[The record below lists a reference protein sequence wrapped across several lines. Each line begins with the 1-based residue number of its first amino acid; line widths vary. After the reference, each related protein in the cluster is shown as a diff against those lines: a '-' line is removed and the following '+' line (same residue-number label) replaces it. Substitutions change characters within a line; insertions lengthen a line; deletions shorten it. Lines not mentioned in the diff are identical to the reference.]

1 MLLLLDNYDS
11 FTYNLY
17 HYLGE
22 LGADVVVRRNDAMS
36 AAEALALR
44 PRAIVISPGPCDPDR
59 AGISL
64 DLVRAAADFCPILGV
79 CLGHQA
85 IAQAF
90 GGRIVRAPQV
100 MHGKLSAIEHD
111 GSGLFRGLPAPFM
124 ATRYHSLVADPAQ
137 PAGLPRGH
145 RPHRRRRDHG
155 ARPPRAA
162 DLRRPVPSGEHRDR
176 ARPSPARQFPLRDS
190 GRGGGMSAG
199 PDRMKALLA
208 LVAGGER
215 LSLDQARS
223 AFEIMMS
230 GDATPAQVGAFLMG
244 LRVRGETVDELTGGA
259 EALRERMVKVEAP
272 ADAIDTC
279 GTGGDSS
286 GTFNVSTAAALVV
299 AACGVPVA
307 KHGNR
312 ALSSKAGSAD
322 ILAALGVNLDV
333 EPARVERAIRE
344 AGIGFM
350 MAPRHHGAMRHVA
363 GARVELGTRTIFNLL
378 GPLANPAG
386 ARRQLLGVF
395 AHAWIEPLARVLGQL
410 GSERAWVVHGSDG
423 LDELTTTGPSHVAE
437 LRKGTVATFEVTPEQ
452 AGLPRAR
459 SEDLR
464 GADAATNADALRAL
478 LDGVRGPYRD
488 IVLLNSAAALVIAD
502 RARDLAAGVGRAVEA
517 IDSGAAKAALAR
529 LVAISSEA
537 PPGD

>member
-1 MLLLLDNYDS
+1 
-11 FTYNLY
+11 
-17 HYLGE
+17 
-22 LGADVVVRRNDAMS
+22 
-36 AAEALALR
+36 
-44 PRAIVISPGPCDPDR
+44 
-59 AGISL
+59 
-64 DLVRAAADFCPILGV
+64 
-79 CLGHQA
+79 
-85 IAQAF
+85 
-90 GGRIVRAPQV
+90 
-100 MHGKLSAIEHD
+100 
-111 GSGLFRGLPAPFM
+111 
-124 ATRYHSLVADPAQ
+124 
-137 PAGLPRGH
+137 
-145 RPHRRRRDHG
+145 
-155 ARPPRAA
+155 
-162 DLRRPVPSGEHRDR
+162 
-176 ARPSPARQFPLRDS
+176 
-190 GRGGGMSAG
+190 MSAG

-244 LRVRGETVDELTGGA
+244 LRVRGETVEELTGGA
-259 EALRERMVKVEAP
+259 EALRERMVKVQAP

-279 GTGGDSS
+279 GTGGDAS

-322 ILAALGVNLDV
+322 ILAALGVNIDV
-333 EPARVERAIRE
+333 EPSRVERAIRE

-395 AHAWIEPLARVLGQL
+395 AHDWIEPLAHVLGQL

-437 LRKGTVATFEVTPEQ
+437 LRAGRVTTFEVTPEQ

-459 SEDLR
+459 LEDLR
-464 GADAATNADALRAL
+464 GADATTNADALRAL

-488 IVLLNSAAALVIAD
+488 IVLLNSAAALMIAD
-502 RARDLAAGVGRAVEA
+502 RAGDLAAGVARAVEA
-517 IDSGAAKAALAR
+517 VDSGAAKAALVR
-529 LVAISSEA
+529 LIAISSEA
-537 PPGD
+537 PPGE

>member
-1 MLLLLDNYDS
+1 
-11 FTYNLY
+11 
-17 HYLGE
+17 
-22 LGADVVVRRNDAMS
+22 
-36 AAEALALR
+36 
-44 PRAIVISPGPCDPDR
+44 
-59 AGISL
+59 
-64 DLVRAAADFCPILGV
+64 
-79 CLGHQA
+79 
-85 IAQAF
+85 
-90 GGRIVRAPQV
+90 
-100 MHGKLSAIEHD
+100 
-111 GSGLFRGLPAPFM
+111 
-124 ATRYHSLVADPAQ
+124 
-137 PAGLPRGH
+137 
-145 RPHRRRRDHG
+145 
-155 ARPPRAA
+155 
-162 DLRRPVPSGEHRDR
+162 
-176 ARPSPARQFPLRDS
+176 
-190 GRGGGMSAG
+190 MSAG

-230 GDATPAQVGAFLMG
+230 GDATPAQVGGFLMG

-259 EALRERMVKVEAP
+259 EALRERMVEVQAP

-279 GTGGDSS
+279 GTGGDAS

-312 ALSSKAGSAD
+312 ALSSRAGSAD
-322 ILAALGVNLDV
+322 ILAALGVNIDV
-333 EPARVERAIRE
+333 EPSRVERAIRE

-395 AHAWIEPLARVLGQL
+395 AHDWIEPLAQVLGQL

-437 LRKGTVATFEVTPEQ
+437 LRAGQVTTFEVTPEE

-459 SEDLR
+459 LEDLR
-464 GADAATNADALRAL
+464 GADATTNADALRAL

-502 RARDLAAGVGRAVEA
+502 RASDLAAGVARAGEA

-529 LVAISSEA
+529 LVAISSEG
-537 PPGD
+537 PPGE

>member
-1 MLLLLDNYDS
+1 
-11 FTYNLY
+11 
-17 HYLGE
+17 
-22 LGADVVVRRNDAMS
+22 
-36 AAEALALR
+36 
-44 PRAIVISPGPCDPDR
+44 
-59 AGISL
+59 
-64 DLVRAAADFCPILGV
+64 
-79 CLGHQA
+79 
-85 IAQAF
+85 
-90 GGRIVRAPQV
+90 
-100 MHGKLSAIEHD
+100 
-111 GSGLFRGLPAPFM
+111 
-124 ATRYHSLVADPAQ
+124 
-137 PAGLPRGH
+137 
-145 RPHRRRRDHG
+145 
-155 ARPPRAA
+155 
-162 DLRRPVPSGEHRDR
+162 
-176 ARPSPARQFPLRDS
+176 
-190 GRGGGMSAG
+190 MSAG

-230 GDATPAQVGAFLMG
+230 GDATPAQVGGFLMG

-259 EALRERMVKVEAP
+259 EALRERMVRVAAP

-279 GTGGDSS
+279 GTGGDAS

-312 ALSSKAGSAD
+312 ALSSRAGSAD
-322 ILAALGVNLDV
+322 ILAALGVNIDA
-333 EPARVERAIRE
+333 EPPRVERAIRE

-395 AHAWIEPLARVLGQL
+395 AHDWIEPLARVLGQL

-437 LRKGTVATFEVTPEQ
+437 LRAGRVETFEVTPEQ

-459 SEDLR
+459 PEDLR
-464 GADAATNADALRAL
+464 GADATTNADALRAL

-488 IVLLNSAAALVIAD
+488 IVLLNSAAALVVAERAD
-502 RARDLAAGVGRAVEA
+502 DLAAGVARAAEA

-537 PPGD
+537 PPGE

>member
-1 MLLLLDNYDS
+1 
-11 FTYNLY
+11 
-17 HYLGE
+17 
-22 LGADVVVRRNDAMS
+22 
-36 AAEALALR
+36 
-44 PRAIVISPGPCDPDR
+44 
-59 AGISL
+59 
-64 DLVRAAADFCPILGV
+64 
-79 CLGHQA
+79 
-85 IAQAF
+85 
-90 GGRIVRAPQV
+90 
-100 MHGKLSAIEHD
+100 
-111 GSGLFRGLPAPFM
+111 
-124 ATRYHSLVADPAQ
+124 
-137 PAGLPRGH
+137 
-145 RPHRRRRDHG
+145 
-155 ARPPRAA
+155 
-162 DLRRPVPSGEHRDR
+162 
-176 ARPSPARQFPLRDS
+176 
-190 GRGGGMSAG
+190 MSAG

-230 GDATPAQVGAFLMG
+230 GDATPAQVGGFLIG

-259 EALRERMVKVEAP
+259 EALRERMVEVQAP

-279 GTGGDSS
+279 GTGGDAS

-312 ALSSKAGSAD
+312 ALSSRAGSAD
-322 ILAALGVNLDV
+322 ILAALGVNIDV
-333 EPARVERAIRE
+333 EPSRVERAIRE

-395 AHAWIEPLARVLGQL
+395 AHDWIEPLAQVLGQL

-437 LRKGTVATFEVTPEQ
+437 LRAGRVTTFEVTPEE

-459 SEDLR
+459 LEDLR
-464 GADAATNADALRAL
+464 GADATTNADALRAL

-502 RARDLAAGVGRAVEA
+502 RASDLAAGVARAVEA
-517 IDSGAAKAALAR
+517 IDGGAAKAALAR
-529 LVAISSEA
+529 LVAISSEG
-537 PPGD
+537 PPGE